1 MVVDDNVDAANSL
14 AEILRIEGFD
24 VRAAFDG
31 PEALE
36 IARQFRPEV
45 ALLDL
50 NMPTM
55 SGAEL
60 AVALRAEPWAQTL
73 RLVAL
78 TGMGR
83 AYDVE
88 LTRAAGFEAHL
99 IKPVAI
105 DALLRLFAD
114 SRENVVPLHA
124 ERRKA

>member
-1 MVVDDNVDAANSL
+1 MVDDNVDAATSL
-14 AEILRIEGFD
+14 AEILRLEGFD

-31 PEALE
+31 REALDV
-36 IARQFRPEV
+36 ARQFRPEV
-45 ALLDL
+45 GFLDL
-50 NMPTM
+50 NMPNM

-60 AVALRAEPWAQTL
+60 AVALRAEPWAASL
-73 RLVAL
+73 RLIAL

-83 AYDVE
+83 AYDIE

-99 IKPVAI
+99 TKPVAI
-105 DALLRLFAD
+105 DAVLRVFVE